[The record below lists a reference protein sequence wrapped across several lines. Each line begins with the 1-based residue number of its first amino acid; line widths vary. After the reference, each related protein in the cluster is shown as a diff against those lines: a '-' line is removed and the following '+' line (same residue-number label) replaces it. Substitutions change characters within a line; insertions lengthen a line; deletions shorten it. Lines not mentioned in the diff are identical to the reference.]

1 LKNEIAAID
10 PTRSRGLE
18 SLLPLDLVVDRRFG
32 DFFNGLLARGGEGR
46 PAREQIQGWARM
58 HEAVG
63 DTTNPANP
71 SGDFKTFVEFF
82 AGVGLVHAGLAPSGW
97 RCVYANDIDP
107 KKQEMYQALFPA
119 ADYFHRMDVRETA
132 EVAARIDGRPAL
144 ATASFPCVD
153 LSLAGRYQ
161 GFKGEHSSTF
171 FAFADVL
178 EALGERRPPMVLIE
192 NVAGFLTSHKG
203 ADFARAALELSRFG
217 YWLDAFVVDAAH
229 FTPQSRPRVFLVG
242 VAAELRPF
250 ARTRPAAGLFGEECS
265 PSPLRPAAVVELRR
279 RVRLETGWIEFDL
292 PPPPRRGCAL
302 ADVLDQGSDQEWWGE
317 EEVRRHFDMTSPA
330 HRRQVQALLD
340 SGASWVGTGFR
351 RVRSGRVRLEVRFDG
366 LAGCLRTPRGGS
378 ARQIVLLADSGELR
392 MRWMSPVEYARLQ
405 GVPDFPLVG
414 TKTQQLWGFADAVCV
429 PVVAWIDRHI
439 LTPAYEQAARAGR
452 LHAYAGQ
459 S

>member
-1 LKNEIAAID
+1 
-10 PTRSRGLE
+10 
-18 SLLPLDLVVDRRFG
+18 
-32 DFFNGLLARGGEGR
+32 
-46 PAREQIQGWARM
+46 M
-58 HEAVG
+58 HEAVVAPKTLADPCG
-63 DTTNPANP
+63 VEPRGADP
-71 SGDFKTFVEFF
+71 SGRCVGSGDSKTFVEFF

-107 KKQEMYQALFPA
+107 KKHQMYRALFPA

-132 EVAARIDGRPAL
+132 EVAARIDGRPML

-153 LSLAGRYQ
+153 LSLAGRYR

-178 EALGERRPPMVLIE
+178 EALGDRRPPMVLIE
-192 NVAGFLTSHKG
+192 NVAGFLTSRKG
-203 ADFARAALELSRFG
+203 ADFARAAVELSRFE
-217 YWLDAFVVDAAH
+217 YWLDAFVVDAAY

-242 VAAELRPF
+242 VAEELLP
-250 ARTRPAAGLFGEECS
+250 AAPKRPAADLFGEECS
-265 PSPLRPAAVVELRR
+265 TSPLRPAAVVELRR

-292 PPPPRRGCAL
+292 PPPPRRRFEL
-302 ADVLDQGSDQEWWGE
+302 ADVLDRGGDQEWWGP

-340 SGASWVGTGFR
+340 SGQTWVGTGFR

-378 ARQIVLLADSGELR
+378 ARQIVLATDAGELR

-405 GVPDFPLVG
+405 GAPDFPLVG

-429 PVVAWIDRHI
+429 PVVAWIDRCI
-439 LTPAYEQAARAGR
+439 LTPTYDEAARRGR
-452 LHAYAGQ
+452 WRDDAGQ